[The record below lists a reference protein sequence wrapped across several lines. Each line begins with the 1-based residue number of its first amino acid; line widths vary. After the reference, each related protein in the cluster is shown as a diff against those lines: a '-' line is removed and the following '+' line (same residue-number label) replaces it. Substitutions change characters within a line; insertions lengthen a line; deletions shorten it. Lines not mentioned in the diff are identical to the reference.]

1 MKVGRGAYVRGIDCK
16 TSKGRANKKN
26 RAFQRCKGRATATI
40 VSISGV
46 LRRVLPPYPEN
57 PGMPR
62 PNEALMAPL
71 GGLEE
76 LYLVSSHNE
85 SILLETI
92 LEDVAIFAPPLLIQL
107 LHHGLVDDQVITHDL
122 VAIVPQPMNRRASIC
137 GYAAKPVHKFVT
149 YLGVKFLLESH
160 SRIVIERK

>member
-1 MKVGRGAYVRGIDCK
+1 
-16 TSKGRANKKN
+16 
-26 RAFQRCKGRATATI
+26 
-40 VSISGV
+40 
-46 LRRVLPPYPEN
+46 LPPYPEN

-107 LHHGLVDDQVITHDL
+107 LHHDFIDDQIITHNL
-122 VAIVPQPMNRRASIC
+122 LAIVPQPMNRRARIC
-137 GYAAKPVHKFVT
+137 GDAAKPVHKLVAH
-149 YLGVKFLLESH
+149 LGVKFLLES
-160 SRIVIERK
+160 IPELL